1 MNYQDMGLI
10 KMSYSDRFDDLYT
23 QCVKALPFTKSNNT
37 GKAQT
42 VLNNIKQDLSKL
54 QARGDM
60 VLTDRYKTSLVP
72 HLESMY
78 REIKYFS

>member
-1 MNYQDMGLI
+1 MNYPDMGLI
-10 KMSYSDRFDDLYT
+10 KMSYSDHFDDLYT
-23 QCVKALPFTKSNNT
+23 QCVKALPFSKSNNA
-37 GKAQT
+37 GNAEM

-54 QARGDM
+54 HAHGDV